1 MSRIKKIPLPIIQ
14 EFRED
19 PRVFFKFLKVF
30 DKESAQLVPFEL
42 REEQEEL
49 LDALQTGQNIVV
61 LKSRQIGCST
71 LIRAYFLWKAYI
83 SEEPIQHAII
93 SYTRDSAD
101 HLHSIDK
108 GFYLGLPKSL
118 QRKLSK
124 SSARTLEFSD
134 TGSTLRSFTASG
146 KAGATR
152 SFTFTSTHISEF
164 AFFDD
169 ADDLLANVLSSV
181 GGGQI
186 VIETTPNKPGDK
198 FHELIMG
205 SPGNG
210 WKLCFFPWY
219 HHKNYAKKSQFH
231 QPQVPDMTD
240 DEKAI
245 MEEFGLTKAQMYW
258 RRTQINTMGI
268 EKFRRE
274 FPATIDE
281 AFFTNSL
288 AYFPLDI
295 LDTCEVVDLGGHH
308 HRHYSQIVQ
317 GDKYA
322 MGVDVAHGVGSDYS
336 TITVVSATTR
346 QIMYHY
352 RNNTITPAQF
362 AEVVAETYYEWGE
375 PFTIVESNGPGGTV
389 LYRLEEFGVRNLFYD
404 ERGRPWKTV
413 KHNKVAILDYMK
425 ECICDRIVCTVDKHL
440 WQEMRGME
448 ITKDAPANHD
458 GHDDL
463 IIATALALWS
473 AKIRPAPS
481 FASVRASLIEEYKK
495 KKRTKQILRQGGH
508 QGMIRTWSKK

>member
-1 MSRIKKIPLPIIQ
+1 LSRIKKIPKAIIQ
-14 EFRED
+14 EFKED
-19 PRVFFKFLKVF
+19 PRVFFRFLKVF

-42 REEQEEL
+42 RQEQEEL
-49 LDALQTGQNIVV
+49 LDALQSGQNIVV

-210 WKLCFFPWY
+210 WT
-219 HHKNYAKKSQFH
+219 S
-231 QPQVPDMTD
+231 
-240 DEKAI
+240 
-245 MEEFGLTKAQMYW
+245 
-258 RRTQINTMGI
+258 
-268 EKFRRE
+268 
-274 FPATIDE
+274 
-281 AFFTNSL
+281 S
-288 AYFPLDI
+288 
-295 LDTCEVVDLGGHH
+295 
-308 HRHYSQIVQ
+308 
-317 GDKYA
+317 
-322 MGVDVAHGVGSDYS
+322 
-336 TITVVSATTR
+336 
-346 QIMYHY
+346 
-352 RNNTITPAQF
+352 
-362 AEVVAETYYEWGE
+362 
-375 PFTIVESNGPGGTV
+375 
-389 LYRLEEFGVRNLFYD
+389 
-404 ERGRPWKTV
+404 
-413 KHNKVAILDYMK
+413 KH
-425 ECICDRIVCTVDKHL
+425 DR
-440 WQEMRGME
+440 
-448 ITKDAPANHD
+448 
-458 GHDDL
+458 
-463 IIATALALWS
+463 
-473 AKIRPAPS
+473 
-481 FASVRASLIEEYKK
+481 
-495 KKRTKQILRQGGH
+495 
-508 QGMIRTWSKK
+508 